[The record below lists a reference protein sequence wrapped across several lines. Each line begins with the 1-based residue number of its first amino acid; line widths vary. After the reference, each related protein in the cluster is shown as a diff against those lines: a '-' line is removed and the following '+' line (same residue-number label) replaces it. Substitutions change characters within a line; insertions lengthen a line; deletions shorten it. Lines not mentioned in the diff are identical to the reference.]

1 MVDYK
6 GVIYVFIYTDMKL
19 APASGERTGEQGLF
33 SFNKSNRKVLS
44 DVVVFTF
51 SRKNE
56 CQRLALQVHLYCQ
69 RLALQVLL
77 LPALGASSVVTSS
90 ACRFMFTLSA

>member
-1 MVDYK
+1 
-6 GVIYVFIYTDMKL
+6 MKL

-33 SFNKSNRKVLS
+33 SFNKSNRNVLS

-77 LPALGASSVVTSS
+77 LPALVASCSHFQRKRFKEDITS
-90 ACRFMFTLSA
+90 AGRFKN